1 MWKKKGIFRRFLMS
15 YVCVLI
21 PMLILNL
28 WMVNA
33 LRSDRAEQVRAQMRT
48 RLEYAGIRLDEQIN
62 RYRKSAVMLASDTK
76 LLRYKMLGSVQNARE
91 GIERLG
97 EVVGYNPEL
106 REVFMVYD
114 EYRIYSN
121 EGMTRASAHFSQR
134 LGLEDAIAA
143 EAHNAVQSD
152 EIRILRLA
160 VKNEKNAWYLFHYP
174 VRVYKNGV
182 TVSVNF
188 VLQEAELFRVVETT
202 VADETACLGLAPA
215 GREGALY
222 SCQTG
227 KNVLQAPDEYGLES
241 VSGAYFDL
249 AVYYDENLLRAEEAR
264 HWLVWYAAVAL
275 MMLLLVLLSFYLSRR
290 HYRPIARLVDRA
302 RDASSV
308 PMDAPPGEN
317 EYDYIGEMILH
328 MARQGQNLSRK
339 LDEEQRLL
347 RQQSATLI
355 FNGLVR
361 DRRDILSRLDFSG
374 VSLETDNFAVLAV
387 AAESAEALSGVRRR
401 ASALLQY
408 ETEEN
413 GRYVLLALTG
423 LHSEDRDGAERLA
436 RAKALVGEEELCVS
450 VSGVWDDPEH
460 ISQARMEAMRALGS
474 AQVGGPV
481 AMPKETGTERA
492 LQMADALTRAISAR
506 DSDCAVELLRQLHAL
521 CFNARDEIRTLESV
535 QRAIVSAAI
544 AVGEEEET
552 DATEALLASLPQ
564 QISGQGGDSWAVLEN
579 VVREFCVRDD
589 HSDIVAAALDYI
601 RQNFTCNDLSLDA
614 VAEHCQVSS
623 AYLSRLFKR
632 RMGIGYID
640 YVTDLR
646 MTEAR
651 SLLQATT
658 LPVAEIALR
667 VGYLNVSS
675 FRKKFKL
682 ATGMSLSEYRQDNRK
697 EEETWENSR

>member
-1 MWKKKGIFRRFLMS
+1 MS

-33 LRSDRAEQVRAQMRT
+33 LRADRAEHIRAQMRA
-48 RLEYAGIRLDEQIN
+48 RLEYAGVRLDEQIS
-62 RYRKSAVMLASDTK
+62 RYRKSAVMLANDAK

-91 GIERLG
+91 GIERLA
-97 EVVGYNPEL
+97 EAAGYNPEL
-106 REVFMVYD
+106 REVFMAFD
-114 EYRIYSN
+114 ERRIYSN
-121 EGMTRASAHFSQR
+121 EGMTRASAYFAQR
-134 LGLEDAIAA
+134 LGLDSAIAA
-143 EAHNAVQSD
+143 EAHDAVQSD

-160 VKNEKNAWYLFHYP
+160 VRNGNALYLFHYP

-188 VLQEAELFRVVETT
+188 VLQETELFRVVETT
-202 VADETACLGLAPA
+202 VADETAYLSLGPA
-215 GREGALY
+215 DRGEALY

-227 KNVLQAPDEYGLES
+227 KSVLQAPEDYSREAVRS
-241 VSGAYFDL
+241 AYFDL
-249 AVYYDENLLRAEEAR
+249 AAYYDENLLQAEEAR
-264 HWLVWYAAVAL
+264 HWLVWYAVVAL
-275 MMLLLVLLSFYLSRR
+275 MMLLLVGLSFCLSRR

-302 RDASSV
+302 RDASSA
-308 PMDAPPGEN
+308 PLDAPEGEN
-317 EYDYIGEMILH
+317 EYDYLDGMILH
-328 MARQGQNLSRK
+328 MARQGQALSRK

-361 DRRDILSRLDFSG
+361 ERRDILSRLDFSG
-374 VSLETDNFAVLAV
+374 VSLETDHFAVVALA
-387 AAESAEALSGVRRR
+387 AQSAEALAGARRR

-413 GRYVLLALTG
+413 GQCVLLALTG
-423 LHSEDRDGAERLA
+423 LSGEDRSGEERRA
-436 RAKALVGEEELCVS
+436 RAGALAGEDGLRVG
-450 VSGVWDDPEH
+450 VSGVWEDPEH
-460 ISQARMEAMRALGS
+460 ISQARMEALRALSS
-474 AQVGGPV
+474 AREGGPA
-481 AMPKETGTERA
+481 AMPRETESERT

-506 DSDCAVELLRQLHAL
+506 DSDCAVELLHRLHAL
-521 CFNARDEIRTLESV
+521 CLSERDELRTLEGV
-535 QRAIVSAAI
+535 QRAIVSAAV
-544 AVGEEEET
+544 AVGEEE
-552 DATEALLASLPQ
+552 DADASEALLASLSR
-564 QISGQGGDSWAVLEN
+564 QISGQDADSWAVLEN
-579 VVREFCVRDD
+579 VVRSFCVQDD

-632 RMGIGYID
+632 RMGVGYID

-651 SLLQATT
+651 SLLHATT

-697 EEETWENSR
+697 EEEA